1 MCDRNYEPS
10 PIEVIGIPI
19 TLCVHSHQRP
29 SPARIQV
36 IEATL
41 RLIPAG
47 HLRVIAAG
55 HIRLSHP
62 NDTPR
67 SGGGSDPAPWIR
79 LSAVSLA
86 AARVHS
92 PTLLHEMG
100 HVIDYHY
107 GAMRTLRGTHPRLYN
122 VLNSTAHT
130 GRTQFD
136 GERFADCYMIYFL
149 TQVAGVGHVHRAD
162 PRAYQGNAR
171 DMRFSAMLST
181 PAFRDW
187 AGPLSNLRVPPE
199 VR

>member
-19 TLCVHSHQRP
+19 TLCVHSHHRP
-29 SPARIQV
+29 SPARVQV
-36 IEATL
+36 IETTL

-62 NDTPR
+62 NDLPH

-107 GAMRTLRGTHPRLYN
+107 GAMRALRGTHPHLYD
-122 VLNSTAHT
+122 VLNSTAHR

-149 TQVAGVGHVHRAD
+149 TQVAGVPHTHPAD
-162 PRAYQGNAR
+162 PRAYRGDAR
-171 DMRFSAMLST
+171 DTRFSAMLST

-187 AGPLSNLRVPPE
+187 AGPLASLRVPPE
-199 VR
+199 VQ

>member
-1 MCDRNYEPS
+1 MCDRNYEHRL
-10 PIEVIGIPI
+10 IHVIGIPI
-19 TLCVHSHQRP
+19 RLCVHPHHRP
-29 SPARIQV
+29 STDRIKIIETTLKLFPAD
-36 IEATL
+36 
-41 RLIPAG
+41 

-55 HIRLSHP
+55 HLRLSHP
-62 NDTPR
+62 NDAPR
-67 SGGGSDPAPWIR
+67 NGGGSDPAPWIR

-107 GAMRTLRGTHPRLYN
+107 SAMRTLRGTHPHLYD

-136 GERFADCYMIYFL
+136 GERFADCYMIFFL
-149 TQVAGVGHVHRAD
+149 TQVAGVPHAHPAA
-162 PRAYQGNAR
+162 PRAYQGSAR
-171 DMRFSAMLST
+171 DTRFSAMLST

-187 AGPLSNLRVPPE
+187 AGPLANLRVPPE
-199 VR
+199 AQ